1 MLCFSPLSDNYSFCI
16 AVSFVNYIMWVLNT
30 PEFLYVPATDITLS
44 GYFLPELLYIYSI
57 TTTWSRDYMG
67 VMNIIKIMDT
77 INITYSN
84 NNNINIIINNNNDS
98 EKLLQRCLTQVSLF
112 DEGEILLLFLYRDW

>member
-1 MLCFSPLSDNYSFCI
+1 
-16 AVSFVNYIMWVLNT
+16 MWVLNT
-30 PEFLYVPATDITLS
+30 PEFLYVPATDIMLS

-84 NNNINIIINNNNDS
+84 NNNINIIINNNDS